1 MKEERGINI
10 GGVSLWFTGNG
21 IFERSF
27 PMQFLMMD
35 HRLRRFGGLSRM
47 ISLLFA
53 MVGFQSTLKLG
64 TGPVGVC
71 ICTHRYM
78 HMENLHYI
86 VCASNSQSVHTHT
99 HTCVHCSH
107 ASCCP

>member
-1 MKEERGINI
+1 MCVSDIGWMPLTRCVLLMKEGRGIDI

-27 PMQFLMMD
+27 PMQFFMMD

-47 ISLLFA
+47 VSLLFA
-53 MVGFQSTLKLG
+53 MVGFQSTLKLR

-71 ICTHRYM
+71 IHTGTCTW
-78 HMENLHYI
+78 
-86 VCASNSQSVHTHT
+86 
-99 HTCVHCSH
+99 
-107 ASCCP
+107 